1 VPNLRSS
8 KKRLR
13 HSLKTRMRNK
23 AIRSQMRT
31 AIKKVRQ
38 ASDKA
43 AAQEALQQAASVIDK
58 SAKKRVIHK
67 NMAARYKSRLTRLVQ
82 TMA

>member
-1 VPNLRSS
+1 
-8 KKRLR
+8 
-13 HSLKTRMRNK
+13 MRNK